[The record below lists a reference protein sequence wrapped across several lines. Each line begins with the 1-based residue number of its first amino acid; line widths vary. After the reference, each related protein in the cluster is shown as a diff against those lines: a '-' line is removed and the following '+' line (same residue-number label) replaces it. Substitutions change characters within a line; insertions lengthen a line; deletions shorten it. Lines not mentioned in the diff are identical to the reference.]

1 MLMVEPPLLLLPA
14 AADALLPEGAE
25 SPPCIWHQYK
35 TERGE
40 VQVSVYTS
48 RCQEFSMLHEEE
60 VGESLK
66 HTEAPHNQQAVPGC
80 RGLVVQAGMSVLLA
94 EADKPTSR
102 TFSNSPNSAYTL
114 RC

>member
-1 MLMVEPPLLLLPA
+1 MA
-14 AADALLPEGAE
+14 SIQDR
-25 SPPCIWHQYK
+25 K
-35 TERGE
+35 GE

-66 HTEAPHNQQAVPGC
+66 HTEAPHNQQAATVPGC
-80 RGLVVQAGMSVLLA
+80 QGLVVQAGMSVLLA

-102 TFSNSPNSAYTL
+102 TFSNSSNSAYTL